1 MNNEKYLIKLKASLK
16 KILSSQTVIPVVV
29 CIGSDRATG
38 DCLGPLVG
46 EMLVSLGAPLFVY
59 GTLSSP
65 VTALNIRGVLS
76 FVLRRHVGSTII
88 AVDSSLGKADDVGKI
103 KLTRGG
109 IKPGLATGKNLPGV
123 GDWAVT
129 GIIAPYGEEN
139 KIASLRLG
147 EISALARKIADLI
160 ISSSGARRLAPRKE
174 SNFPIPLNNT
184 PTK

>member
-16 KILSSQTVIPVVV
+16 KVLLSKSKIPVVV

-65 VTALNIRGVLS
+65 ITALNVRNVLS
-76 FVLRRHVGSTII
+76 FVSRRHIGSTII
-88 AVDSSLGKADDVGKI
+88 AVDSSLGKADEVGKI
-103 KLTRGG
+103 KLTKGG
-109 IKPGLATGKNLPGV
+109 IKPGLATGKNLPSV
-123 GDWAVT
+123 GDWSVT
-129 GIIAPYGEEN
+129 GIIAPYGEGN

-147 EISALARKIADLI
+147 EISVLARKIADLI
-160 ISSSGARRLAPRKE
+160 IDSSGARRLAPQKE
-174 SNFPIPLNNT
+174 SIFPIPLNNT
-184 PTK
+184 TPK